1 MTRPNQVVNIFGY
14 QVSARG
20 ISGDIKHACRLIFA
34 GHHGQYMACAN
45 PHSLVVASRDE
56 SFQSALQQ
64 SNLLIPDGAGIV
76 LASRALN
83 QTTLNRVAGFEF
95 FYGLTKTLDN
105 LGGGRYFFLGSSN
118 NVLNRMV
125 TRINLEFPSIT
136 VCGTLSPPF
145 TTEFT
150 DTENKSIV
158 SAINA
163 SKPDVLWVGMTAPKQ
178 EKWIYQNRDILKVPF
193 TGAIGAVFDFYA
205 GTKKRSSN
213 FWQTLG
219 LEWLP
224 RFLREPRR
232 LWERNMK
239 STPIFLY
246 WIAREKYKILS
257 VR

>member
-1 MTRPNQVVNIFGY
+1 MTQLNQSINIFGY

-20 ISGDIKHACRLIFA
+20 ISGDIEHACRMIVS
-34 GHHGQYMACAN
+34 GRYGQYMACAN
-45 PHSLVVASRDE
+45 PHSLVVASRDA

-64 SNLLIPDGAGIV
+64 SDLLIPDGAGIA
-76 LASRALN
+76 LASRSLYA
-83 QTTLNRVAGFEF
+83 TTLNRVAGFEF
-95 FYGLTKTLDN
+95 FYELTKTLDKS
-105 LGGGRYFFLGSSN
+105 GGARYFFLGSSD
-118 NVLNRMV
+118 NVLHRIV
-125 TRINLEFPSIT
+125 TRLNCEFPSIT

-145 TTEFT
+145 ATEFS

-178 EKWIYQNRDILKVPF
+178 EKWIYQNREILKIPF

-205 GTKKRSSN
+205 GTKKRSSD
-213 FWQTLG
+213 FWQALG
-219 LEWLP
+219 LEWFP

-246 WIAREKYKILS
+246 WIAREKYKTLY